1 MKDCPAFFCNI
12 GAGDEE
18 VNECIRPWSL
28 NDRSKYGLTKIID
41 TVGDILAIMTF
52 LSWRFSFL

>member
-52 LSWRFSFL
+52 LS